1 MLSNSITH
9 INQDLKRTK
18 KAIVAIGCSF
28 VQGAELNI
36 SCPKGA
42 DENEYKNSRT
52 FVNKLCSKYFKNS
65 YTPINFGQEAAGN
78 FAAISRLFLY
88 NIPWSSLDEII
99 VIFMPTGMQRL
110 DIIKDDNTCIVGQE
124 FKTLYPLVSEPA
136 SHFTNF
142 QLGYE
147 KTCYSEKFEVL
158 NAILN
163 FQFLNSWVAVNKAK
177 LLVFPAF
184 TKEYNKDYFLKS
196 LNSSITRNKKWE
208 VTSTTDNLI
217 TDFDFDFLVNQV
229 PWDKFL
235 TIDQSKTFFDLSFK
249 NDSCY
254 RSDLDILQVI
264 DNNILLNN
272 QWIMPRG
279 HPSERGHDLMA
290 RKLFEKI
297 NAG

>member
-9 INQDLKRTK
+9 INKDLERTK
-18 KAIVAIGCSF
+18 KVIVAIGCSF
-28 VQGAELNI
+28 VQGAELEPDDKTNT
-36 SCPKGA
+36 
-42 DENEYKNSRT
+42 DLNQYKNTRT
-52 FVNKLCSKYFKNS
+52 FVNKLCSKYFRNS

-110 DIIKDDNTCIVGQE
+110 DIIKDENYLVGQE
-124 FKTLYPLVSEPA
+124 FKTLYPFVVEPN
-136 SHFTNF
+136 SHFRNL

-147 KTCYSEKFEVL
+147 KTCHSEKFEVL
-158 NAILN
+158 NSILN

-196 LNSSITRNKKWE
+196 LKPSITRNKKWE
-208 VTSTTDNLI
+208 VTNINTDQTSTHDI
-217 TDFDFDFLVNQV
+217 DFLVNQV

-235 TIDQSKTFFDLSFK
+235 TIDQSKTFFDLCFK

-254 RSDLDILQVI
+254 RSDLDIRQVI